1 MAEAAHPYAFL
12 GGANTRCC
20 VWLGVP
26 SRSWVGACPL
36 PSRIGLCCGPRYVLQ
51 AARRGE
57 CQKLL
62 RPRRGACV
70 DPGSRNRHQKH
81 RRAGVCSATS
91 TQIRK
96 RKHGLFVS
104 SAPTFVYNTV
114 QALFPSKNKRQT
126 IDHKPLT
133 RSRVVVGFGVLQCFS
148 RGAEQKRGGWLRLWQ
163 GSGNSRQLYSALLC
177 GDSLS
182 SLSSETGCK

>member
-91 TQIRK
+91 TQIRV

-133 RSRVVVGFGVLQCFS
+133 RSRVVVGFGVLQCFRAFWHFGFRS
-148 RGAEQKRGGWLRLWQ
+148 IFSVFRQKVP
-163 GSGNSRQLYSALLC
+163 
-177 GDSLS
+177 
-182 SLSSETGCK
+182 